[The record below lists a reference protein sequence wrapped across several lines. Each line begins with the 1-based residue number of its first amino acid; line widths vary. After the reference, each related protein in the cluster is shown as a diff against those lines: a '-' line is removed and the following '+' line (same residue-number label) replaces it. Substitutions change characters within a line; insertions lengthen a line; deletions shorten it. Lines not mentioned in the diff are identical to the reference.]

1 MPLIKHILFPVDYSP
16 RCNATVPFV
25 SEFATRLGA
34 KVTLLHVVLPPSLVY
49 PIDTAWT
56 VTGPDLQELRE
67 IGYKR
72 TLAFAQERFASVA
85 PAVVVDAICE
95 IGDPATV
102 IREFASEHSVDL
114 IMMPTHG
121 QGRFRALLLGSVT
134 TKVLHDAKCP
144 VWTSAHIEDHP
155 VSGPAALNRILCAI
169 DLNNEA
175 VSVLRYAQDLAE
187 QFNVEVQ
194 LVHVLPTPE
203 GPFKKYFNNQLSAEV
218 MESSLQELERLQ
230 KLAGTRFASSVQS
243 GSVSHVVRTSAE
255 QLRAGL
261 VVIGRGSIHAP
272 LSTLWTNVHSVV
284 RESPCPVFTV

>member
-16 RCNATVPFV
+16 RCSATVPFV

-49 PIDTAWT
+49 PMDTAWT
-56 VTGPDLQELRE
+56 VTGPDLQDLRE

-72 TLAFAQERFASVA
+72 ALAFAQENFAA
-85 PAVVVDAICE
+85 TFPAIVIDAICE

-102 IREFASEHSVDL
+102 IREFAGEHSVDL

-134 TKVLHDAKCP
+134 MKVLHDAKCP
-144 VWTSAHIEDHP
+144 VWTSAHIEDQP
-155 VSGPAALNRILCAI
+155 ASGPAALNRILCAI

-175 VSVLRYAQDLAE
+175 VSVLRYTQDLAE
-187 QFNVEVQ
+187 QFNAEVR
-194 LVHVLPTPE
+194 LLHAIPGPE
-203 GPFKKYFNNQLSAEV
+203 GAFKKYFNNHHSAEV
-218 MESSLQELERLQ
+218 IESSLQELETLQ
-230 KLAGTRFASSVQS
+230 KLAGTTFDASVQS
-243 GSVSHVVRTSAE
+243 GSVSHVVRVNTE

-284 RESPCPVFTV
+284 RESPSPVFTV